1 MTAGNNL
8 GKYSTDSFHRAA
20 DLERIGKST
29 PMRKIKVGALLFH
42 SAQQDRFYCG
52 THRRAIVINS
62 PEEKSFIQNLGES
75 PQGSEQLEERLLERL
90 KAAQLLDESVGVV
103 TLSKRFTSKI
113 AKRAAKSS
121 DRSHDAAYQQMQKR
135 LAPEL
140 NQSTWLDG
148 VTDGGAAV
156 ISARQRYTVE
166 ISGSSRIALLLYTL
180 LLASGL
186 THVRFASDFRY
197 RDPLVGDSDIGIAQF
212 SQRDIGLPIRSLCDS
227 LRRDISLFPSDNR
240 VENGVDCV
248 DAGEAAELKIHCGGF
263 DPEILAMWMSTG
275 QNFLHI
281 AEAQGD
287 RVTVGPLVIPG
298 KSPCVRCFQLALSD
312 NSEIVGVSHLQ
323 PEASREFPNIAAH
336 YIASLAAWQVIQF
349 LDSQTLY
356 RKQEA
361 ELVGTVYAVDYQL
374 LSHPEVIALPRH
386 PLCGCAF

>member
-1 MTAGNNL
+1 
-8 GKYSTDSFHRAA
+8 
-20 DLERIGKST
+20 
-29 PMRKIKVGALLFH
+29 MRKIKAGALLFH
-42 SAQQDRFYCG
+42 SVQQNRFFCG

-62 PEEKSFIQNLGES
+62 PEEKSFIQNLGR
-75 PQGSEQLEERLLERL
+75 GSQQIEEGLLERL
-90 KAAQLLDESVGVV
+90 RAAQLLDESVGVV

-113 AKRAAKSS
+113 AERAAKSS
-121 DRSHDAAYQQMQKR
+121 DRSRDAAYQQIQKR
-135 LAPEL
+135 IAPEL

-166 ISGSSRIALLLYTL
+166 ISGNSRVALLLYPL

-186 THVRFASDFRY
+186 THVRFASDFRS
-197 RDPLVGDSDIGIAQF
+197 REPLVGDSDIGIAQF
-212 SQRDIGLPIRSLCDS
+212 SQRDIGLPISSLCDS
-227 LRRDISLFPSDNR
+227 QRRDISLFPIDKSIDKSIDY
-240 VENGVDCV
+240 EG
-248 DAGEAAELKIHCGGF
+248 AGDAAELKIHCGAF
-263 DPEILAMWMSTG
+263 DPEVLAMWMGTG

-312 NSEIVGVSHLQ
+312 NTEIVAVSHLQ
-323 PEASREFPNIAAH
+323 PDASSEFPIIAAH

-374 LSHPEVIALPRH
+374 LSHLEVIAIPRH